1 MLRLPVIL
9 PPKLT
14 KSQVNTD
21 RNKKTLFNV
30 KTSYTSD
37 TLASLSKLVR
47 KKEID
52 ILNLGEP
59 SKYLNINEFY
69 FCLNLN
75 KHNTLLRYSSVIK
88 WIVFR

>member
-30 KTSYTSD
+30 KTSYSSD

-47 KKEID
+47 KKEIN
-52 ILNLGEP
+52 ILNLG
-59 SKYLNINEFY
+59 
-69 FCLNLN
+69 
-75 KHNTLLRYSSVIK
+75 
-88 WIVFR
+88 

>member
-30 KTSYTSD
+30 KTSYSSD

-47 KKEID
+47 KKEIN
-52 ILNLGEP
+52 ILNLGQP
-59 SKYLNINEFY
+59 SKYLNINEIIF
-69 FCLNLN
+69 
-75 KHNTLLRYSSVIK
+75 KK
-88 WIVFR
+88 PK